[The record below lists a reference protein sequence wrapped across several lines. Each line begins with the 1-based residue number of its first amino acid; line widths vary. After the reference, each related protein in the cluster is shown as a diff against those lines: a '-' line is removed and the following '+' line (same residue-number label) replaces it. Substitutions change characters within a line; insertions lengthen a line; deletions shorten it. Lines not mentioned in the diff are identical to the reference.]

1 MFKLKR
7 KKKSSIDTEIP
18 KIIIGR
24 GVSGSDNYYRLKDNI
39 IYYSDNGKNKVFNVE
54 SSVAGEGKSTVLINL
69 AAALAR
75 SGKKVLAIDLD
86 LRRPKLHRAF
96 GLLNVDGIAE
106 YMIDECSKEQMI
118 KKTEYNVD
126 VINRGK
132 KAQNSA
138 LIFTSEKFKNLI
150 EELRSSY
157 DIILLDCPPVL
168 LVSDYIHISKFS
180 DATIFVVSAG
190 VTRRSQLTDAIELLR
205 RNDVNILGTVLT
217 YTYSKKIGA
226 KYSGYYY
233 GGKYYRY
240 IRNNYSEENIQ
251 W

>member
-1 MFKLKR
+1 MFKFKR
-7 KKKSSIDTEIP
+7 KKETSIDTEIP

-24 GVSGSDNYYRLKDNI
+24 GVSGTDNYYRLKDNI
-39 IYYSDNGKNKVFNVE
+39 IYYSDNGKNKVFNIE

-132 KAQNSA
+132 KAQNST

-150 EELRSSY
+150 EELKGDY

-190 VTRRSQLTDAIELLR
+190 ITRRSQLTDAIELLR
-205 RNDVNILGTVLT
+205 RNNANVLGTVLT
-217 YTYSKKIGA
+217 YNYSKKMGA

-240 IRNNYSEENIQ
+240 IKNNYSEENMQ
-251 W
+251 

>member
-1 MFKLKR
+1 MFKFKR
-7 KKKSSIDTEIP
+7 KKDSSIDTEIP
-18 KIIIGR
+18 KIIIGK
-24 GVSGSDNYYRLKDNI
+24 GISGSDNYYRLKDNI
-39 IYYSDNGKNKVFNVE
+39 IYYSDNGRNKVFNVE
-54 SSVAGEGKSTVLINL
+54 SAVAGEGKSTVLINL
-69 AAALAR
+69 ATALAR

-106 YMIDECSKEQMI
+106 YMIDACDKDKII

-126 VINRGK
+126 VINRGR
-132 KAQNSA
+132 KAQNST
-138 LIFTSEKFKNLI
+138 LIFTSDKFKNLI
-150 EELRSSY
+150 EELRNEY

-180 DATIFVVSAG
+180 DATIFVVAAG
-190 VTRRSQLTDAIELLR
+190 VTRRSQLADAIELLR

-217 YTYSKKIGA
+217 YTNSKKIGV

-251 W
+251 